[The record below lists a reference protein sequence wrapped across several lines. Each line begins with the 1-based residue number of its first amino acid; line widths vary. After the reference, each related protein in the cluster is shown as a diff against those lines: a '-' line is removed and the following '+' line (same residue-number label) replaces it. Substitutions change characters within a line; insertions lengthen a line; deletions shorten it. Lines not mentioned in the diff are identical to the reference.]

1 MEKFNFRLVN
11 DPKNQNVGLTMEEI
25 DMLKCKVGVRFPQA
39 YIDYLL
45 KAGKNS
51 NVFNVE
57 TNSIEFQRFQKEL
70 RAELDA
76 LHLLQNEE
84 ILCIRKELG
93 MYYFFNLSENNR
105 NPTLYLFDEVGVE
118 VYWGTFQKTII
129 KAEGENFI
137 TFINRRAE
145 SIYGITIK
153 QYLKNIPL
161 YIMAIPI
168 SIIFLAITGTV
179 IVIEKFRVKINKQ

>member
-11 DPKNQNVGLTMEEI
+11 DPKNKNSGLTIEEI
-25 DMLKCKVGVRFPQA
+25 DMLKNKVGVRFPKA

-57 TNSIEFQRFQKEL
+57 TNSSELQRIQKGL
-70 RAELDA
+70 RGELDA

-84 ILCIRKELG
+84 ILCIKKNFET
-93 MYYFFNLSENNR
+93 YYFFNLSENKGI
-105 NPTLYLFDEVGVE
+105 PTLYILSEICINE
-118 VYWGTFQKTII
+118 NWNAFQKRIT
-129 KAEGENFI
+129 KGQGENFVN
-137 TFINRRAE
+137 FINGLVE
-145 SIYGITIK
+145 KIYGKTVK

-161 YIMAIPI
+161 YIIAIPI
-168 SIIFLAITGTV
+168 AIVFSVVAGLIILT
-179 IVIEKFRVKINKQ
+179 EKIWSKN